1 MIVICGDKNYQSK
14 SEEDQLFLSKW
25 GRDTIS
31 PQFRTDLVD
40 GRKSFIF
47 SWNQK
52 HRPIH
57 EEALL
62 HYFDPEKKGQRFDPQ
77 PPTKATPVLSVYPA
91 TSSHHS
97 DFQQEDSDISVPK
110 SAEREE
116 AAPEWSGT
124 QGQNSRCQSEED
136 GEQQTLD
143 VTETGLQDSGENSGK
158 SNLRRILKLQTSLR
172 YGKISYHSADVETW
186 DESWNPPDS
195 EVKKLEQE
203 YKSTRVARLTIFVD
217 ENDKICGVRV
227 KPYTLR
233 DYCTIS

>member
-1 MIVICGDKNYQSK
+1 MIVISGDKNYKSK

-25 GRDTIS
+25 ARDTIS
-31 PQFRTDLVD
+31 RQFRTHLVD

-77 PPTKATPVLSVYPA
+77 TPTAATPKLPGHPPTP
-91 TSSHHS
+91 SHHS
-97 DFQQEDSDISVPK
+97 DIQQEDSEISVPK
-110 SAEREE
+110 SADTEE
-116 AAPEWSGT
+116 AALQRSGT
-124 QGQNSRCQSEED
+124 QGQNSGCQYEED

-143 VTETGLQDSGENSGK
+143 VTQTRLQDSDENSGK

-172 YGKISYHSADVETW
+172 YGKISYRSADVETW
-186 DESWNPPDS
+186 DGSWNPPDS
-195 EVKKLEQE
+195 EVKKLKQE
-203 YKSTRVARLTIFVD
+203 YKSTRVIRLTIFVD
-217 ENDKICGVRV
+217 ENDKICGVIV